1 MKYKITEEN
10 IKASHDPTAQ
20 KKTLHNLAPSSEPF
34 NLFPLNQCPALVA
47 EPKVDPAQVPGQQ
60 PGHRQAFGNHGGTFQ
75 AHGVCDH
82 NYLRSTTQ
90 CQRLSPVDHPS
101 SAWADLDTG

>member
-34 NLFPLNQCPALVA
+34 NLFPLNQCLALVA

-82 NYLRSTTQ
+82 NCLQEYNTVPKAEP
-90 CQRLSPVDHPS
+90 C
-101 SAWADLDTG
+101 